1 MRMVNL
7 DIDGQQVQVPAG
19 TTILEAARSADIY
32 VPTLCHHPDLPPAA
46 DGEASPKIFQGSRK
60 IANTQ
65 PGKAGRGCG
74 LCAVEVAGVDAPV
87 DSCVA
92 VVVESMVVTTGS
104 DRLKALRQEKLVPI
118 LARHRHACLTC
129 AQQEGCPRTQCSI
142 NVPENERCCP
152 QFGHCELQ
160 NVVNYVGIADSTP
173 RWVPTDLA
181 VIKSH
186 PLFTRDYKLCIGC
199 TRCVR
204 VCSDLR
210 GVTALGFVYDE
221 NEQIQVGTLAET
233 LEDSGCKFCTACVEV
248 CPTGSLADK
257 SVAEARREKDL
268 VPCRTAC
275 PVQIDVP
282 AYLRLIAMGKAD
294 EANAVIREKV
304 PFPGVLGRVCIH
316 PCEEACRR
324 GEINQ
329 PISICALKR
338 YAVDNEKGLWRI
350 ENKVAADSGKK
361 AAVVGAGPAGLTA
374 AFYLRKKGHAVSLY
388 ESGDRAGGMMRCGIP
403 EFRLPRD
410 LLDGEIN
417 DIMKLG
423 IDFLPKQC
431 LGRDFSLI
439 NLINDGFDAV
449 FLSMGAPLGR
459 SISLRGGIPGEVL
472 WGIDFLRRVAEG
484 EKIRLKRRVVVIG
497 GGNLAVD
504 AARTALRCGAADVKI
519 ACLETMEVMPADP
532 RQIEGA
538 RAEGVQILFSR
549 GPDKIIYAHGRV
561 IGLDL
566 KECTCIIDSQ
576 GNFCPQFSDKTDCL
590 PVDQIIPAVGQTADL
605 SFLDDD
611 SPILSA
617 GGVIVVNEE
626 TLETGMEHVYAGGD
640 IAGATGTVV
649 HAVAAGRRAAQAI
662 DRALG
667 GDGNIDEVLFARGSP
682 DPRLGRDEGFA
693 GHPRVEMPQLDAAL
707 RIHNFEAVDLG
718 FSHTQA
724 AREARR
730 CLQCD
735 QRLQIRNNPAPPQ
748 AWLPFDKAHLQK
760 VPETEGV
767 FQLLDA
773 DSNVMTIKGTANLR
787 QELERALEE
796 NTSIAWFGFE
806 EVKMYSMRENE
817 LIRKHLQEHGRMPGG
832 GAEDLDDLY

>member
-1 MRMVNL
+1 
-7 DIDGQQVQVPAG
+7 
-19 TTILEAARSADIY
+19 
-32 VPTLCHHPDLPPAA
+32 
-46 DGEASPKIFQGSRK
+46 
-60 IANTQ
+60 
-65 PGKAGRGCG
+65 
-74 LCAVEVAGVDAPV
+74 
-87 DSCVA
+87 
-92 VVVESMVVTTGS
+92 
-104 DRLKALRQEKLVPI
+104 
-118 LARHRHACLTC
+118 
-129 AQQEGCPRTQCSI
+129 
-142 NVPENERCCP
+142 
-152 QFGHCELQ
+152 
-160 NVVNYVGIADSTP
+160 
-173 RWVPTDLA
+173 
-181 VIKSH
+181 
-186 PLFTRDYKLCIGC
+186 
-199 TRCVR
+199 
-204 VCSDLR
+204 
-210 GVTALGFVYDE
+210 
-221 NEQIQVGTLAET
+221 
-233 LEDSGCKFCTACVEV
+233 
-248 CPTGSLADK
+248 
-257 SVAEARREKDL
+257 VAEARREKDL

-304 PFPGVLGRVCIH
+304 PLPGVLGRVCIH

-350 ENKVAADSGKK
+350 KNKVAADSGKK

-374 AFYLRKKGHAVSLY
+374 AFYLRKKGHAVYLY
-388 ESGDRAGGMMRCGIP
+388 ESGDRAGGMMRYGIP

-423 IDFLPKQC
+423 IDFLPNQC
-431 LGRDFSLI
+431 LGRDFSLE

-449 FLSMGAPLGR
+449 FLSMGVPLGR
-459 SISLRGGIPGEVL
+459 PISLRGGIPGEVL

-484 EKIRLKRRVVVIG
+484 EKIQLKGRVVVIG

-519 ACLETMEVMPADP
+519 ACLEPMEVMPADR

-566 KECTCIIDSQ
+566 KECTCILDSQ

-590 PVDQIIPAVGQTADL
+590 PVDQIILAVGQTADL

-617 GGVIVVNEE
+617 GGVIVVNED

-640 IAGATGTVV
+640 IAGAPGTVV

-682 DPRLGRDEGFA
+682 DPRLGCDEGFA
-693 GHPRVEMPQLDAAL
+693 GHPRVEMPQLDAAS
-707 RIHNFEAVDLG
+707 RIQDFEAVDLG
-718 FSHTQA
+718 FSHAQA

-748 AWLPFDKAHLQK
+748 VWLPFDKAHLQE

-773 DSNVMTIKGTANLR
+773 DHNMMIIKGTVNLR
-787 QELERALEE
+787 QGLAHALEE
-796 NTSIAWFGFE
+796 NTAIAWFGFE

-832 GAEDLDDLY
+832 GADDLDDLY